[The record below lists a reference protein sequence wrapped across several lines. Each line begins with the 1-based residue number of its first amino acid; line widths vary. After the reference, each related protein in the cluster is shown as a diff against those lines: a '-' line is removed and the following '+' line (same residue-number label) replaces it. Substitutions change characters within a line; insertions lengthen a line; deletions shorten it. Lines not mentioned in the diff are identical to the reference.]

1 MASTVVAHNLGPHH
15 SQARVRSLAHSIWE
29 SVPKGRPA
37 APGVKLVICF
47 IQRRIAAGAC
57 VDTGVGIV
65 LVELARTGRLGALL
79 AEDAELF
86 CAQALATQGNQDA

>member
-1 MASTVVAHNLGPHH
+1 M
-15 SQARVRSLAHSIWE
+15 
-29 SVPKGRPA
+29 
-37 APGVKLVICF
+37 ICF

-86 CAQALATQGNQDA
+86 CAQALATQEN